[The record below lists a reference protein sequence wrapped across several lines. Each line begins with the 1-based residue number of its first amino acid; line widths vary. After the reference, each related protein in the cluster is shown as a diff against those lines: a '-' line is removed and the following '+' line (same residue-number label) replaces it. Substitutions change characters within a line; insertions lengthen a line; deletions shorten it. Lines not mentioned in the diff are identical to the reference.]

1 MSPCAAVML
10 ALVWPTPFALRMGSM
25 KRLRAADGTP
35 MSTKWGTPAGTPV
48 AAATDA
54 AAVVS
59 SLPGDGSFFSS
70 VLSQLEQQPLEAP
83 SSAAPA
89 PRVPSAMLPAV
100 AQVDLNKLAAQ
111 AVKAQLRGD
120 QKLYNEL
127 QAQIAAASA
136 QAAVQVLP
144 DVDISGRMLAKSAM
158 LTEHEKAVHDQK
170 AKQKRVEGF
179 GKDQYF
185 KDDDASL
192 QQMLLRDKIR
202 GPMDM
207 DANLAAS
214 IVNSQKF
221 KVFNEDDEY
230 GQERGGGFE
239 HMLRAYE
246 SKDSK
251 QSVMQVQQRE
261 RARQMSEMQKLNA
274 TEGNCHYCRQSS
286 KFLGHLVVAT
296 GTTCYLSLHARAIV
310 DGHCFIAPIEH
321 VVSGSVFDETTAD
334 EVRNFKKSLI
344 QMFSSIGK
352 DCIFYE
358 TVMHIRKNPH
368 TCIECVP
375 VPKRCVT
382 PGVSQCMSAIA
393 AQCLH
398 LSVDDFMLFAACFS
412 CRLQGGNCCPR
423 ILQESDIRARQ

>member
-1 MSPCAAVML
+1 
-10 ALVWPTPFALRMGSM
+10 MGSM
-25 KRLRAADGTP
+25 KRLRATDGTP
-35 MSTKWGTPAGTPV
+35 MSTKWSTPAGTPV
-48 AAATDA
+48 AAAQA
-54 AAVVS
+54 SPLAGSV
-59 SLPGDGSFFSS
+59 PNNGSFFSS
-70 VLSQLEQQPLEAP
+70 VLSQLEQQSREAP
-83 SSAAPA
+83 ASCAPA
-89 PRVPSAMLPAV
+89 PRVSSALLPAV

-120 QKLYNEL
+120 QKLYDEI
-127 QAQIAAASA
+127 QAQISAACASA
-136 QAAVQVLP
+136 AVHVLP
-144 DVDISGRMLAKSAM
+144 EVDSSGKLLAKSAL

-179 GKDQYF
+179 GKHQYF
-185 KDDDASL
+185 KDDNTSL
-192 QQMLLRDKIR
+192 QQMLTRDKIR
-202 GPMDM
+202 GPVDM

-214 IVNSQKF
+214 ILSSQKF

-261 RARQMSEMQKLNA
+261 RARQLSEMQKLSA
-274 TEGNCHYCRQSS
+274 TESNCFYCRQSP

-296 GTTCYLSLHARAIV
+296 GTTCYLALHARAIV
-310 DGHCFIAPIEH
+310 DGHCFIAPIDH
-321 VVSGSVFDETTAD
+321 VVSGSVFDESTAD

-344 QMFSSIGK
+344 QMFASIGK

-358 TVMHIRKNPH
+358 TVLHIKRNPH

-375 VPKRCVT
+375 VAKRSGCCLAVAQT
-382 PGVSQCMSAIA
+382 KKNTLARRDEFFVLYFMTASGKRRLLLATLRKLFRSTA
-393 AQCLH
+393 ANGALTR
-398 LSVDDFMLFAACFS
+398 
-412 CRLQGGNCCPR
+412 RL
-423 ILQESDIRARQ
+423 LT

>member
-1 MSPCAAVML
+1 
-10 ALVWPTPFALRMGSM
+10 M

-35 MSTKWGTPAGTPV
+35 MSTKWGTPAGTP
-48 AAATDA
+48 AAISADATPLA
-54 AAVVS
+54 S
-59 SLPGDGSFFSS
+59 SAPSDGSFFAS
-70 VLSQLEQQPLEAP
+70 VLSQLEQQPREASAP
-83 SSAAPA
+83 SAPT
-89 PRVPSAMLPAV
+89 PRVPSVLLPAV

-120 QKLYNEL
+120 QKLYNEI

-136 QAAVQVLP
+136 SAALHVLP
-144 DVDISGRMLAKSAM
+144 DVDASGKLLAKSAM

-185 KDDDASL
+185 KDDDSSL
-192 QQMLLRDKIR
+192 QQMLMRDKIR

-214 IVNSQKF
+214 IVSSQKF

-274 TEGNCHYCRQSS
+274 TESNCHYCRQSP
-286 KFLGHLVVAT
+286 KFLGHMVVAT
-296 GTTCYLSLHARAIV
+296 GTTCYLALHARAIV
-310 DGHCFIAPIEH
+310 DGHCFIAPIDH
-321 VVSGSVFDETTAD
+321 VVSGSSFDETTAD

-344 QMFSSIGK
+344 QMFASIGK

-358 TVMHIRKNPH
+358 TVMHIKRNPH

-375 VPKRCVT
+375 VAKRRVNPVIVARSLLRTCALYSHLLREATVAPGYFKKAISEHGSEWSTHPKIIDMKV
-382 PGVSQCMSAIA
+382 PVVHVFVGKHAS
-393 AQCLH
+393 
-398 LSVDDFMLFAACFS
+398 
-412 CRLQGGNCCPR
+412 
-423 ILQESDIRARQ
+423 

>member
-1 MSPCAAVML
+1 
-10 ALVWPTPFALRMGSM
+10 
-25 KRLRAADGTP
+25 
-35 MSTKWGTPAGTPV
+35 MSTKWSTPV
-48 AAATDA
+48 ASSATTTPLA
-54 AAVVS
+54 TNASAPS
-59 SLPGDGSFFSS
+59 DGSFFAS
-70 VLSQLEQQPLEAP
+70 VLSQLEQQPRDEPAH
-83 SSAAPA
+83 SAHA
-89 PRVPSAMLPAV
+89 PRQAPRIPSALLPAA

-120 QKLYNEL
+120 QKLYDEI
-127 QAQIAAASA
+127 QAQIAAASSS
-136 QAAVQVLP
+136 AAVHVLP
-144 DVDISGRMLAKSAM
+144 DVDVSGKVLSKTAM
-158 LTEHEKAVHDQK
+158 LTEHEKAVHDQR

-179 GKDQYF
+179 GKEQYF
-185 KDDDASL
+185 KDDDTTL
-192 QQMLLRDKIR
+192 QQMLMRDKIR
-202 GPMDM
+202 GPMDL

-214 IVNSQKF
+214 IVSSDKF

-274 TEGNCHYCRQSS
+274 TESNCFYCRQST

-296 GTTCYLSLHARAIV
+296 GTTCYLALHARAIV
-310 DGHCFIAPIEH
+310 DGHCFIAPVDH

-344 QMFSSIGK
+344 QMFASIGK

-358 TVMHIRKNPH
+358 TVMHIKRNPH

-375 VPKRCVT
+375 VAKRWVYGDAAVQPCLRFRVT
-382 PGVSQCMSAIA
+382 FTRAAGRQPSRPAISRRPFPNTEVSGAPTLKS
-393 AQCLH
+393 LT
-398 LSVDDFMLFAACFS
+398 
-412 CRLQGGNCCPR
+412 
-423 ILQESDIRARQ
+423 

>member
-1 MSPCAAVML
+1 
-10 ALVWPTPFALRMGSM
+10 M

-35 MSTKWGTPAGTPV
+35 MSTKWGTPAVTP
-48 AAATDA
+48 AAAPASADSTPLA
-54 AAVVS
+54 GSVPS
-59 SLPGDGSFFSS
+59 DGSFFAS
-70 VLSQLEQQPLEAP
+70 VLSQLEQQPRDALAP
-83 SSAAPA
+83 PA
-89 PRVPSAMLPAV
+89 PVSRVPSVLLPAV

-120 QKLYNEL
+120 QKLYDEI
-127 QAQIAAASA
+127 QAQIAAASSA
-136 QAAVQVLP
+136 SAVQVLP
-144 DVDISGRMLAKSAM
+144 DVDVRGKLLAKSAM

-170 AKQKRVEGF
+170 AKQKRVDGF
-179 GKDQYF
+179 GKEQYF
-185 KDDDASL
+185 KDDDTSL
-192 QQMLLRDKIR
+192 QQMLMRDKIR

-214 IVNSQKF
+214 IVSSQKF

-251 QSVMQVQQRE
+251 QSVAQVQQRE

-274 TEGNCHYCRQSS
+274 TESNCLYCRQSP

-296 GTTCYLSLHARAIV
+296 GTTCYLALHARAIV

-321 VVSGSVFDETTAD
+321 VVSGSMFDETTAD

-344 QMFSSIGK
+344 QMFASIGK

-358 TVMHIRKNPH
+358 TVMHIKRNPH

-375 VPKRCVT
+375 VAKRSVNH
-382 PGVSQCMSAIA
+382 GVVVLM
-393 AQCLH
+393 
-398 LSVDDFMLFAACFS
+398 
-412 CRLQGGNCCPR
+412 
-423 ILQESDIRARQ
+423 

>member
-1 MSPCAAVML
+1 
-10 ALVWPTPFALRMGSM
+10 M

-48 AAATDA
+48 AAAASAGATPLA
-54 AAVVS
+54 GTVS
-59 SLPGDGSFFSS
+59 SDGSFFAS
-70 VLSQLEQQPLEAP
+70 VLSQLEQHPQEAAAARAPTPRAP
-83 SSAAPA
+83 SA
-89 PRVPSAMLPAV
+89 LIPAV

-120 QKLYNEL
+120 QKLYDEI
-127 QAQIAAASA
+127 QAQIAAASSA
-136 QAAVQVLP
+136 SAVHVLP
-144 DVDISGRMLAKSAM
+144 DVDGRGKLLAKSTM

-179 GKDQYF
+179 GKEQYF
-185 KDDDASL
+185 KDDDTSL
-192 QQMLLRDKIR
+192 QQMLMRDKIR

-214 IVNSQKF
+214 IVSSQKF

-251 QSVMQVQQRE
+251 QSVAQVQQRE

-274 TEGNCHYCRQSS
+274 TESNCFYCRQSP

-296 GTTCYLSLHARAIV
+296 GTTCYLALHARAIV
-310 DGHCFIAPIEH
+310 DGHCFIAPVEH
-321 VVSGSVFDETTAD
+321 VVSGTMFDETTAD

-344 QMFSSIGK
+344 QMFASIGK

-358 TVMHIRKNPH
+358 TVMHIKRNPH
-368 TCIECVP
+368 TCIECIP
-375 VPKRCVT
+375 VAKRSSEPRLLPALRAALLLFIIVEHRFRFIFYNIASGRQRSRQATSRKRYLNMEASGALT
-382 PGVSQCMSAIA
+382 PRSSI
-393 AQCLH
+393 
-398 LSVDDFMLFAACFS
+398 
-412 CRLQGGNCCPR
+412 
-423 ILQESDIRARQ
+423 